1 MGDRS
6 PGEVTRILEAVATG
20 EARAAEQLLDLVY
33 DELRRL
39 AGARMAGESPGQTLQ
54 PTALVHEAYLRLFR
68 GKTPKF
74 ENRAHFF
81 TAAAEAM
88 RRVLVD
94 RARERRRLKRG
105 GDRLRVTL
113 DTGMARYDATPEELL
128 DIDEALRSLEAHDA
142 GMANVVKLRYFAGLT
157 LEETAETLGSS
168 RSTVARSWRAAR
180 AWLQRELTHGGA

>member
-1 MGDRS
+1 MAERS
-6 PGEVTRILEAVATG
+6 SGEVTRILEAVATG
-20 EARAAEQLLDLVY
+20 EAQAAERLLELVY
-33 DELRRL
+33 EELRGL
-39 AGARMAGESPGQTLQ
+39 AGARMAGEPPGQTLQ
-54 PTALVHEAYLRLFR
+54 PTTLVHEAYIRLFQ

-113 DTGMARYDATPEELL
+113 GEGMARHDARPEELL
-128 DIDEALRSLEAHDA
+128 DIDNALRTLEVRDA
-142 GMANVVKLRYFAGLT
+142 GMASIVKLRYFAGLT
-157 LEETAETLGSS
+157 LEETAEALGSS

-180 AWLQRELTHGGA
+180 AWLHRQLSDEGT